1 MKKKIIY
8 YIIGAVGCI
17 IIDAAFIALAIHID
31 APVSD
36 YILMGIFLPI
46 IDFLFLV
53 LVGVCFEKPENKCL
67 VIKLPGT
74 VDDDKLPKLKIETE
88 KLEE

>member
-1 MKKKIIY
+1 MKKKIIS
-8 YIIGAVGCI
+8 YIIGILGCI
-17 IIDAAFIALAIHID
+17 IIDAAFVAIAIYHE

-46 IDFLFLV
+46 VDFLFLV
-53 LVGVCFEKPENKCL
+53 LVDVCFEKQGNKCL

-74 VDDDKLPKLKIETE
+74 VDDDSLPKLK
-88 KLEE
+88 

>member
-1 MKKKIIY
+1 MKKKIIS
-8 YIIGAVGCI
+8 YIIGLLFCI
-17 IIDAAFIALAIHID
+17 IIDAAFVATAIYHE

-46 IDFLFLV
+46 IDFMFLV
-53 LVGVCFEKPENKCL
+53 LVGVFFEKTGNKCL

-74 VDDDKLPKLKIETE
+74 VDDDSLPKLK
-88 KLEE
+88 

>member
-1 MKKKIIY
+1 MKKKIIS
-8 YIIGAVGCI
+8 YIISLLFCI
-17 IIDAAFIALAIHID
+17 IIDAAFVAIAIYHE

-46 IDFLFLV
+46 VDIAFLV
-53 LVGVCFEKPENKCL
+53 FGSSCFEKSGNKCF

-74 VDDDKLPKLKIETE
+74 VDNDSLPKLK
-88 KLEE
+88 

>member
-1 MKKKIIY
+1 MKKKIIS
-8 YIIGAVGCI
+8 YIISILGCI
-17 IIDAAFIALAIHID
+17 IIDAGFVAIAIHHE

-46 IDFLFLV
+46 VDFLFLV
-53 LVGVCFEKPENKCL
+53 LVGFTLEKDLGNKCL

-74 VDDDKLPKLKIETE
+74 VDDDKLPKLK
-88 KLEE
+88 

>member
-1 MKKKIIY
+1 MKKKIIS
-8 YIIGAVGCI
+8 YIISILGCI
-17 IIDAAFIALAIHID
+17 IIDAGFVAIAIHHE

-46 IDFLFLV
+46 VDFLFLV
-53 LVGVCFEKPENKCL
+53 LVGFTLENDLGNKCL

-74 VDDDKLPKLKIETE
+74 VDDDSLPKLK
-88 KLEE
+88 

>member
-1 MKKKIIY
+1 MKRKIIAY
-8 YIIGAVGCI
+8 TIGILGCI
-17 IIDAAFIALAIHID
+17 IIDAAFVAIAIHHE

-36 YILMGIFLPI
+36 YILMCIFLPI

-53 LVGVCFEKPENKCL
+53 LVGVCFEKPGNKCL

-74 VDDDKLPKLKIETE
+74 VDDDSLPKLK
-88 KLEE
+88 

>member
-1 MKKKIIY
+1 MKKKIIS
-8 YIIGAVGCI
+8 YIIGLLFCI
-17 IIDAAFIALAIHID
+17 IIDAAFVAIAIYHE

-53 LVGVCFEKPENKCL
+53 LVGFVLEKDLGNKWF
-67 VIKLPGT
+67 VIQLPDA
-74 VDDDKLPKLKIETE
+74 VDNEELPKLK
-88 KLEE
+88 

>member
-1 MKKKIIY
+1 MKKEIKGLFYGVIF
-8 YIIGAVGCI
+8 CI
-17 IIDAAFIALAIHID
+17 IIDAVYVAIGIYKE

-36 YILMGIFLPI
+36 YILMSIFLPI

-53 LVGVCFEKPENKCL
+53 LVGVCFEKPGNKCL

-74 VDDDKLPKLKIETE
+74 VDDDSLPKLK
-88 KLEE
+88 

>member
-1 MKKKIIY
+1 MKKKIIS
-8 YIIGAVGCI
+8 YIIGLLFCI
-17 IIDAAFIALAIHID
+17 IIDTAFVATAIYHE

-46 IDFLFLV
+46 ANFLFLV
-53 LVGVCFEKPENKCL
+53 LVSVCFEKPGNKYL

-74 VDDDKLPKLKIETE
+74 VDNDSLPKLK
-88 KLEE
+88 

>member
-1 MKKKIIY
+1 MKKEIKNLFYGIIF
-8 YIIGAVGCI
+8 CI
-17 IIDAAFIALAIHID
+17 IIDAAFVAIAIHHE

-36 YILMGIFLPI
+36 YILMGIFIPI

-53 LVGVCFEKPENKCL
+53 LVGVCFEKPGNKYL

-74 VDDDKLPKLKIETE
+74 VDDDSLPKLK
-88 KLEE
+88 

>member
-1 MKKKIIY
+1 MKKEIKGLFYGVIF
-8 YIIGAVGCI
+8 CI
-17 IIDAAFIALAIHID
+17 IIDAAFVAIAIYHE

-74 VDDDKLPKLKIETE
+74 VDDDSLPKLK
-88 KLEE
+88 